1 MTELLRQLLLRLD
14 VDGAVTVGSHEPPTW
29 PAGAHERLVAAGLL
43 TRGTNETGLVCG
55 ECEEACWVVPDRFT
69 RPDGE
74 QVLISGCI
82 GGNPDAGVLTFPL
95 DRLVTWRLDVA
106 GMASAL
112 AEAGSL
118 RGTVTEVVP
127 GRLWRLGTVGS
138 GRNRR
143 PVLLAPGLAR
153 LSADARR
160 DLLDQAGPGLP
171 VVLVPSEI
179 PTDVPSDRATIV
191 PLADVLDVEPDGL
204 FLDIEAVAAPLAPVK
219 RDLKPV
225 EVPAGTD
232 WESIVVRVVDDEHV
246 QVVVGRRI
254 EVRSFR
260 DLGMVDARRREPTP
274 NATWA
279 FLLALAHAG
288 GSMTWRDDAADDN
301 NRKRVSELRD
311 ALKAALKLHD
321 DPFHPYATGRGWA
334 PRFALVDLRGAA

>member
-1 MTELLRQLLLRLD
+1 MTELLRRLLLRLD
-14 VDGAVTVGSHEPPTW
+14 VDGAVTVGSHERATW
-29 PAGAHERLVAAGLL
+29 PPGAHDRLAAAGLL
-43 TRGTNETGLVCG
+43 TRGTNETGLVCD
-55 ECEEACWVVPDRFT
+55 ECEEACWVVPDRLT

-74 QVLISGCI
+74 QVLISGCV
-82 GGNPDAGVLTFPL
+82 GGKPEVGVLTFPL

-106 GMASAL
+106 GMAKAL
-112 AEAGSL
+112 AEAASL
-118 RGTVTEVVP
+118 RGPVAEVVP
-127 GRLWRLGTVGS
+127 GRLWRLGAIGS
-138 GRNRR
+138 GRHRR
-143 PVLLAPGLAR
+143 AVLLAPGLAR
-153 LSADARR
+153 LSPDARR
-160 DLLDQAGPGLP
+160 DLLDRAGPGLP

-179 PTDVPSDRATIV
+179 PIDVPSDRATVV

-204 FLDIEAVAAPLAPVK
+204 FLDLEAVAAPVAPAK
-219 RDLKPV
+219 RDVKPV
-225 EVPAGTD
+225 DVPPRTA
-232 WESIVVRVVDDEHV
+232 WEGVVVRVVDDEHV
-246 QVVVGRRI
+246 QVVVGRSI

-279 FLLALAHAG
+279 FLLALARAG

-311 ALKAALKLHD
+311 ALKAALGLHD